1 MYTSQTSISSG
12 GLKTASSSSRSG
24 KSRGGSKSAS
34 SSSRS
39 GKKRTS
45 RSDNSVCGSLPPL
58 HEDTLYQEDKEN
70 AVTKMSAANIQ
81 HFWSTLSV
89 HASGTVIN
97 IGGQATAA
105 LAVASSL
112 LEDGEKMIRI
122 NEARRK
128 QQRSYSSNC
137 NSDGGSSSKKPKQEM
152 RITPQTIHNAASKAS
167 IIILQKGAA
176 DSQAATEVAS
186 AVAVAIIEKGT
197 ELLNDMNDECD
208 NEVIEFPAKG
218 VLTAR
223 TTSSLTG
230 SQKSSS
236 SQRSDLSK
244 ADRYRNK
251 MNDSTNDSMS
261 TVIFKMW
268 DKYATSKDKDSEGKR
283 STKETQAQSNR
294 SFPGQQYPES
304 CIASNSS
311 ERTSFDYSEHTDNTT
326 IATESYHGLG
336 PPNSNPYSDTLKKRE
351 EDLGRLLAAE
361 TEIIRQKG
369 EALERGRAQ
378 FSNAADELQRK
389 LEALQHQLDN
399 IDAANSQTPDQ
410 VTSSKENDSISRNK
424 STDDTNS
431 ASRKVSAGSNSEEQE
446 SAASTDEPSQ
456 ATGNNSEEQESAAS
470 TDEPSQASG
479 NNSEEQESTTS
490 TSEPSQI
497 RSVLKKPTKVF
508 RIVEDEKIHKP
519 VELKETAVDGTCL
532 ISSNHSSVEEAFE
545 AVLAKKTFKGRVKR
559 VTWAAANTLCRI
571 PGRTIK
577 SAKKTVSR
585 AFRRRGSVALTGL
598 KKPLTRNHSSKRVEP
613 PSTTDV
619 PDSDSVARIRFR
631 VLKMLQE
638 HDPAKAD
645 RIDEVMDKFN
655 GREDE
660 LLMKMIARYEGRSK
674 SVSSDESSHRSVYEC
689 HTHDLSQK
697 LANTCEMSTVR
708 TPSSSQLSRRTPSS
722 TSSHMD
728 NSVWSSSR
736 NSRTSSQNSMDFF
749 DQDFYYGA
757 GDSIDDET
765 TDASLFT
772 SYSIGMSTATEDDSV
787 LLTPTYI

>member
-1 MYTSQTSISSG
+1 MYTSQPSISSG

-24 KSRGGSKSAS
+24 KSSGGSKTASSSSRSGKSSGGLKTAS

-45 RSDNSVCGSLPPL
+45 RSDNSICGSLPPL
-58 HEDTLYQEDKEN
+58 HEDTLYQDDKEN

-81 HFWSTLSV
+81 HFWSTLSI

-122 NEARRK
+122 NETRRK

-137 NSDGGSSSKKPKQEM
+137 NSDGSSSSKKPKQEM

-197 ELLNDMNDECD
+197 ELLNDMNNECD

-236 SQRSDLSK
+236 SRRNDLSK
-244 ADRYRNK
+244 AERYRSQMDNS
-251 MNDSTNDSMS
+251 NTNDSMS

-268 DKYATSKDKDSEGKR
+268 DKYATSKDSEGKR

-304 CIASNSS
+304 CIASSNSS

-336 PPNSNPYSDTLKKRE
+336 PPPSNPYSDTLKKRQ

-361 TEIIRQKG
+361 TEIIKQKG

-378 FSNAADELQRK
+378 FSTAADELQRK
-389 LEALQHQLDN
+389 LEALQHELDN
-399 IDAANSQTPDQ
+399 IDAANSQTPDPL
-410 VTSSKENDSISRNK
+410 TSSKENDSISRNK

-431 ASRKVSAGSNSEEQE
+431 ASRNVSAGNSSEEQE
-446 SAASTDEPSQ
+446 SATST
-456 ATGNNSEEQESAAS
+456 A
-470 TDEPSQASG
+470 EPSQASL
-479 NNSEEQESTTS
+479 ECATS

-508 RIVEDEKIHKP
+508 RIVEDETIHKP
-519 VELKETAVDGTCL
+519 VEPLKETVPDGTCL
-532 ISSNHSSVEEAFE
+532 ISSVHSSVEEAFE
-545 AVLAKKTFKGRVKR
+545 AVLAKKTYKGRVKR
-559 VTWAAANTLCRI
+559 VTWAAANTLCSI
-571 PGRTIK
+571 PGRTMK
-577 SAKKTVSR
+577 SVCR
-585 AFRRRGSVALTGL
+585 AFRRKGSVALTGL
-598 KKPLTRNHSSKRVEP
+598 KRPLTRNHSSKKVEP
-613 PSTTDV
+613 PSTPDV
-619 PDSDSVARIRFR
+619 PDDSDSVARIRFR

-645 RIDEVMDKFN
+645 KIDEVMDKFN
-655 GREDE
+655 GRENE
-660 LLMKMIARYEGRSK
+660 LLIKMIARYKGRSK
-674 SVSSDESSHRSVYEC
+674 SVSSDESSHRSVSEC

-697 LANTCEMSTVR
+697 LANTCEMRTVR
-708 TPSSSQLSRRTPSS
+708 TPSSSQLSRCTPS
-722 TSSHMD
+722 TSSRMN
-728 NSVWSSSR
+728 NSVWSSS
-736 NSRTSSQNSMDFF
+736 SRTSSQNSMDFF
-749 DQDFYYGA
+749 DQDFYYGS

-787 LLTPTYI
+787 LLSPTYI